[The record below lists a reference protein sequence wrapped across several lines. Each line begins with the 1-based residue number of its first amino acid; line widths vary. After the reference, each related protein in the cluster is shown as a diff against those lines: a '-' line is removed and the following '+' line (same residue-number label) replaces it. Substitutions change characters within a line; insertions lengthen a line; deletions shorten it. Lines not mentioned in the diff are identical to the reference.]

1 MSSPLGTLIV
11 IVLTTL
17 AACVTLEPEPI
28 QPAPSGAVP
37 TNDGNTA
44 AAPVELQEVEVKEVT
59 LSNNLST
66 PGEMICRRERV
77 TGSHLPVR
85 VCKTRAQREAE
96 QRGAQEF
103 MRGVGSVQGEG
114 ASEE

>member
-1 MSSPLGTLIV
+1 MV
-11 IVLTTL
+11 IILTTL
-17 AACVTLEPEPI
+17 AACVAIESEPV

-44 AAPVELQEVEVKEVT
+44 AASAELQEVEVKEIA

-85 VCKTRAQREAE
+85 VCKTRAQRAVE

-103 MRGVGSVQGEG
+103 MREVGAVQGSDST
-114 ASEE
+114 SESSGKF